1 MHNNIK
7 YSHIINPF
15 TGFPA
20 QNKLLSVSVLS
31 ADCIDADA
39 YATAFMSM
47 GLEKTKEFLLRNPDI
62 RVYLIYT
69 DSNPLENDFDQ
80 AAKLGIYLSKNTSF
94 EVYLSTDKNSKLEN
108 YSDSVIHKGEVNGIK
123 SKKDLENL
131 INSIENM
138 EMEAVA

>member
-1 MHNNIK
+1 MNMEKNTQNGNYLIRSYNRGNAGILSLNSK
-7 YSHIINPF
+7 Y
-15 TGFPA
+15 
-20 QNKLLSVSVLS
+20 
-31 ADCIDADA
+31 
-39 YATAFMSM
+39 
-47 GLEKTKEFLLRNPDI
+47 LEDFCGKDDKKI
-62 RVYLIYT
+62 VLIYT